1 MRDRTALVK
10 GVIRDTPR
18 WAGQARALL
27 RQVARHAMPLRQS
40 AERVIHAEG
49 SPHWARVAAFRTA
62 LALHAAEELTAALAA
77 GERLLPRLADSADA
91 HRILATWYQHN
102 HAILRPR
109 ELVDHA
115 RALLN
120 VVAVPVT
127 RLDQQARW
135 LAQGLPLSEPK
146 PRIFLPHQQRV
157 IYFVASSL
165 PHHPVGYGMR
175 THNLVRALA
184 AMGWDMYV
192 VARDG
197 YPNDRW
203 DYPHWALA
211 AASVNLDGIPYRY
224 SPNRAKLRYARDIE
238 GYHQSAANVF
248 EAQCRELRP
257 ALIHAASNYNCGIV
271 AAEVG
276 RRLGIPVVYEVRGFW
291 QVTKAARDPAY
302 AESDHFR
309 MIARFETQAAHAA
322 AHVFTI
328 TSGIANVLVSAGVS
342 PTKLSLLPNAAE
354 VDTFSPMLRDEALAE
369 QYNLGN
375 TTVCGYVG
383 SLNSYEGLDDLLTA
397 VAQLRGRKQRVV
409 VLIVGDGPQRTAL
422 EQQAR
427 ALGLSSCVHFV
438 GRVAAAEVPRYL
450 SVIDIV
456 VLARKPLAVCE
467 LVSPLKPFEVMAMDR
482 AILASNV
489 AAQADIVTDGVT
501 GRLFEKGSVADL
513 TQKLDELINDP
524 AQRARL
530 GLAAGHWVRTQ
541 RTWAGMA
548 DNVAAVYQR
557 LLFDNP

>member
-1 MRDRTALVK
+1 MRIGIK
-10 GVIRDTPR
+10 GVIRDIPR
-18 WAGQARALL
+18 WSGQARALL
-27 RQVARHAMPLRQS
+27 RRGARHAKPLRQS
-40 AERVIHAEG
+40 AEAVIHAKG
-49 SPHWARVAAFRTA
+49 SPSWAKLAAFRTA
-62 LALHAAEELTAALAA
+62 LVLYAAEDLTAALVA
-77 GERLLPRLADSADA
+77 GERLLPRLVDSAQA
-91 HRILATWYQHN
+91 HLIVATWYRHN
-102 HAILRPR
+102 HAILRPL
-109 ELVDHA
+109 ELVAHA
-115 RALLN
+115 RTLRR
-120 VVAVPVT
+120 VSPVPVT

-135 LAQGLPLSEPK
+135 LAQGLPMSEPK
-146 PRIFLPHQQRV
+146 ARAFVPHPQRV

-184 AMGWDMYV
+184 AMGWDMHI

-211 AASVNLDGIPYRY
+211 AKFANLDGIPYRF

-238 GYHQSAANVF
+238 GYHRSAADVF
-248 EAQCRELRP
+248 EAQCRDLRP

-291 QVTKAARDPAY
+291 QVTKAARDPGY

-309 MIARFETQAAHAA
+309 MIAGFETQAAQAA
-322 AHVFTI
+322 AHVFAI
-328 TSGIANVLVSAGVS
+328 TSGVANVLARAGVAQE
-342 PTKLSLLPNAAE
+342 KLSLLPNAVE
-354 VDTFSPMLRDEALAE
+354 VDAFSPLPRDQALAV
-369 QYNLGN
+369 QYQLAD
-375 TTVCGYVG
+375 TTVLGYVG

-397 VAQLRGRKQRVV
+397 VAQLRGRSQRVA

-427 ALGLSSCVHFV
+427 ELGLTPCVHFV

-450 SVIDIV
+450 SVIDVV
-456 VLARKPLAVCE
+456 VLARKPLALCE
-467 LVSPLKPFEVMAMDR
+467 LVSPLKPFEVMAMER
-482 AILASNV
+482 TILASNV

-513 TQKLDELINDP
+513 TQKIDELINDP
-524 AQRARL
+524 AQRVRL
-530 GLAAGHWVRTQ
+530 GKAAGHWVRTQ
-541 RTWAGMA
+541 RTWADRA
-548 DNVAAVYQR
+548 ANVAAVYQR
-557 LLFDNP
+557 LLVHDP